1 MSEVVKVQESSFEN
15 IYECIYNDGSVKL
28 CTKNLTPGINVYGE
42 KLIRYKGVEYRE
54 WNAFRS
60 KLAAAILKG
69 LTQNP
74 IRKGHKILYLGAA
87 SGTTVSHISD
97 IVEQEGKIYG
107 IEFSPRVIRELL
119 MVAQHRPNIL
129 PILADARFP
138 NLYKPFVEYADIQ
151 YVDIAQPDQTDIA
164 IYNAENF
171 LKANGY
177 MFLAIKARS
186 IDVTRDPREIYKEEV
201 KKLENAGFEIIQIV
215 QLDPY
220 DKDHAMVLAKYK
232 GK

>member
-1 MSEVVKVQESSFEN
+1 M
-15 IYECIYNDGSVKL
+15 YNDGSVKL